1 MKDEDPYYRK
11 NLDEAKKI
19 ASEKFGFQ
27 LNDSQMVSFALN
39 RFVMYD
45 EWRLRREEKINK
57 YGTRELTKGK

>member
-27 LNDSQMVSFALN
+27 LNDSQMVSYALN

-45 EWRLRREEKINK
+45 EWRLRR
-57 YGTRELTKGK
+57 GGKDK

>member
-27 LNDSQMVSFALN
+27 LNDSQMVSYALS
-39 RFVMYD
+39 RFLMYD
-45 EWRLRREEKINK
+45 EWRLKRGEKINK
-57 YGTRELTKGK
+57 F